1 MYSMIFRFTL
11 LILVLLVIFNT
22 CVVGEQPVQ
31 NYEIG
36 IDEKLGK
43 YIPID
48 LFFYDENGKRTDLK
62 QLIDRPTIISLVYF
76 HCPSI
81 CHPLLSGLAEVLERL
96 KLEPGKDYSVLTISF
111 DDKDTPIG
119 SFQNKN
125 NYIKTLKNPFPE
137 DAWRFLTGDKSN
149 IIKLTDSVGFKF
161 KKEEDGFFSHTAVLI
176 VISPQGK
183 IVRYLYGVT
192 FLPFDL
198 QMAITESVSERVGST
213 AKKIL
218 LYCFSYN
225 PKGKRY
231 TFNILK
237 VSGTLILFFVL
248 LFFIYLT
255 VKSKIQNNKSKS

>member
-1 MYSMIFRFTL
+1 MYSMAFRFTL
-11 LILVLLVIFNT
+11 LVLVLLVIFNT
-22 CVVGEQPVQ
+22 LVLGEQPMQ

-36 IDEKLGK
+36 IDEKLGE
-43 YIPID
+43 YIPLD
-48 LFFYDENGKRTDLK
+48 LSFYDENGK
-62 QLIDRPTIISLVYF
+62 LISLRKLINKPTIISLVYF

-81 CHPLLSGLAEVLERL
+81 CHPLLSGLAEALERL

-111 DDKDTPIG
+111 DDKDTSIE
-119 SFQNKN
+119 SSQNKN
-125 NYIKTLKNPFPE
+125 NYIKTLKKPFPE

-149 IIKLTDSVGFKF
+149 IIKLTDAVGFKF

-176 VISPQGK
+176 TISPQGR
-183 IVRYLYGVT
+183 IIRYLYGVT

-198 QMAITESVSERVGST
+198 QMAITESASERIGYT

-225 PKGKRY
+225 PKGKKY
-231 TFNILK
+231 IFNILK
-237 VSGTLILFFVL
+237 VSGTLILFFVV